1 MSTPITIREVT
12 NLSEADFNKYI
23 TLVAEAFHYDFFGGG
38 MGNDKNMQAPMIRSH
53 IAAALV
59 PGQGELH
66 VAELPDVGV
75 VGVATWFGPGQKF
88 LQTDKQRNSGWN
100 QLMTML
106 PGQYRDWWANFLNE
120 YDALVEK
127 ALGPEVKLGGYHLQL
142 IGVAPEH
149 QRKGV
154 ATALT
159 KYAGA
164 KAHAKRVP
172 IVLETVGSVNVMIYK
187 AMKFEVGGSGPLTA
201 PPQAKGSFE
210 MFVFIKHTESDD
222 YEP

>member
-1 MSTPITIREVT
+1 MSITVREVT
-12 NLSEADFNKYI
+12 SVSEADLDKY
-23 TLVAEAFHYDFFGGG
+23 TKLVAEAFHYDFFGGG
-38 MGNDKNMQAPMIRSH
+38 MGNDKAMQEPMIRSH

-59 PGQGELH
+59 PGEGELH
-66 VAELPDVGV
+66 VAEMPDVGV
-75 VGVATWFGPGQKF
+75 VGVATWFGPGQKY
-88 LQTDKQRNSGWN
+88 LQTDAQREAGWN
-100 QLMTML
+100 QLMVML
-106 PGQYRDWWANFLNE
+106 PGQYRDWWANFLDE

-127 ALGPEVKLGGYHLQL
+127 ALGPGVKLGSYHLQL

-164 KAHAKRVP
+164 KAHAMRVP
-172 IVLETVGSVNVMIYK
+172 IVLETVGSTNVTIYK

-201 PPQAKGSFE
+201 PPPAQGSFE
-210 MFVFIKHTESDD
+210 MFVFIKHTENDE
-222 YEP
+222 YEA